1 MSLEYRV
8 ARIES
13 DMGHVRSTL
22 ADVKDEVKSLR
33 GEVQH
38 VRTELQSFKADV
50 AMADANRELAKIF
63 GSIRAEFEKIHTSIR
78 QAEVWLMV
86 LTVAAFGSLVGQV
99 LELLIQAHS
108 H

>member
-13 DMGHVRSTL
+13 DMGQVGPTL

-33 GEVQH
+33 GEVKE

-50 AMADANRELAKIF
+50 AMADAKRELAKVF
-63 GSIRAEFEKIHTSIR
+63 GPLRTEFEKVHTSIR
-78 QAEVWLMV
+78 QAEAWLIL
-86 LTVAAFGSLVGQV
+86 LTVAVYGSLVGQV
-99 LELLIQAHS
+99 LELLFQPQS